1 MIVPEV
7 RDSLENAVCLD
18 LMISCLTQQMI
29 QDTYPADLAQ
39 LQYSVNSGITR
50 EMGKEGRHC
59 IIIYQ
64 NYYCIAMMLVT
75 FTEVFCTKICQL
87 TNSIFSSH
95 YVKPKLIPQQLA
107 IH

>member
-1 MIVPEV
+1 MKIHVIVPEL

-64 NYYCIAMMLVT
+64 HYYSDARNFYKGFLHKKMPAYKLNFF
-75 FTEVFCTKICQL
+75 FTL
-87 TNSIFSSH
+87 
-95 YVKPKLIPQQLA
+95 L
-107 IH
+107 

>member
-1 MIVPEV
+1 MKIHVIVPEV

-59 IIIYQ
+59 IIIYR
-64 NYYCIAMMLVT
+64 NL
-75 FTEVFCTKICQL
+75 VFCYRNCSDL
-87 TNSIFSSH
+87 
-95 YVKPKLIPQQLA
+95 L
-107 IH
+107 

>member
-50 EMGKEGRHC
+50 EMGKEGRHS
-59 IIIYQ
+59 IIIYR
-64 NYYCIAMMLVT
+64 NYYCI
-75 FTEVFCTKICQL
+75 F
-87 TNSIFSSH
+87 
-95 YVKPKLIPQQLA
+95 
-107 IH
+107 

>member
-1 MIVPEV
+1 MKIHVIVPEV

-59 IIIYQ
+59 IIIQ
-64 NYYCIAMMLVT
+64 ACMWLSKLGVDT
-75 FTEVFCTKICQL
+75 
-87 TNSIFSSH
+87 SIGW
-95 YVKPKLIPQQLA
+95 A
-107 IH
+107 

>member
-1 MIVPEV
+1 MKIHVIVPEV

-59 IIIYQ
+59 IIIIEIITVLL
-64 NYYCIAMMLVT
+64 NMMLVQRFFAQKNANLQIQFFLHIT
-75 FTEVFCTKICQL
+75 LNQK
-87 TNSIFSSH
+87 
-95 YVKPKLIPQQLA
+95 
-107 IH
+107 

>member
-1 MIVPEV
+1 MKIHVIVPEV

-59 IIIYQ
+59 ITCYLSKLLP
-64 NYYCIAMMLVT
+64 YCFDARNFYRGTKKMPT
-75 FTEVFCTKICQL
+75 YKFNFFFTL
-87 TNSIFSSH
+87 
-95 YVKPKLIPQQLA
+95 L
-107 IH
+107 

>member
-59 IIIYQ
+59 LYH
-64 NYYCIAMMLVT
+64 YLSKLLLYCHDARNFYRGFLDKKLPT
-75 FTEVFCTKICQL
+75 YKFNFFFTLF
-87 TNSIFSSH
+87 
-95 YVKPKLIPQQLA
+95 
-107 IH
+107 